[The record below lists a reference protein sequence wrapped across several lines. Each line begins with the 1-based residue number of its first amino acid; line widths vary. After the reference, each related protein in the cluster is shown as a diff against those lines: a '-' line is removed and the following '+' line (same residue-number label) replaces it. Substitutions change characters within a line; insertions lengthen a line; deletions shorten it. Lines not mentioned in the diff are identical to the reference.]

1 MSLAQA
7 LAAQVSKPGP
17 PCTVAVLIEQLPPED
32 VTVLTDALASPLWT
46 NAKIARA
53 LKAEG
58 HGIAA
63 QTLGRHRKGECACGT
78 R

>member
-7 LAAQVSKPGP
+7 LAAESGRPGP
-17 PCTVAVLIEQLPPED
+17 ICTVATLLAALPPED
-32 VTVLTDALASPLWT
+32 AATLTEALASPLYT
-46 NAKIARA
+46 SAKIERA
-53 LKAEG
+53 LRAEG
-58 HGIAA
+58 HRIAA